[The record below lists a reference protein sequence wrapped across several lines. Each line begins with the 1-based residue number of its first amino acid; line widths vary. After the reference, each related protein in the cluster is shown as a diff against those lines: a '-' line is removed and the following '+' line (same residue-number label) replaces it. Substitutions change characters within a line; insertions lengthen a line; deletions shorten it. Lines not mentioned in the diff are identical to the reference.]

1 MKWSFQV
8 VDIWGPTPQE
18 KFNCQRKLHLQIN
31 YPYFENKILTFLI
44 SESKHDGWA
53 VDFVLRLQSIY
64 LLVRVTCPPPL
75 VKKLDTLGVDKWS
88 TNSLRHNTIAEFSK
102 KILVEENKTQKWK
115 KSAISEGEHWSFFWE
130 IRKMEERKHEHISV
144 WENLLRNIYFLL
156 IKFSRI
162 IHAGFHLCLFLSDV
176 NQIFKDKLSIWMNR
190 TTLFIVKGE

>member
-75 VKKLDTLGVDKWS
+75 VKKLDTLVVDKWS
-88 TNSLRHNTIAEFSK
+88 NNSLRHNTIADFLK

-115 KSAISEGEHWSFFWE
+115 KSL
-130 IRKMEERKHEHISV
+130 K
-144 WENLLRNIYFLL
+144 ENTD
-156 IKFSRI
+156 
-162 IHAGFHLCLFLSDV
+162 LFLG
-176 NQIFKDKLSIWMNR
+176 NKENGRKEARTHFRLRKPITQHIFSFD
-190 TTLFIVKGE
+190 